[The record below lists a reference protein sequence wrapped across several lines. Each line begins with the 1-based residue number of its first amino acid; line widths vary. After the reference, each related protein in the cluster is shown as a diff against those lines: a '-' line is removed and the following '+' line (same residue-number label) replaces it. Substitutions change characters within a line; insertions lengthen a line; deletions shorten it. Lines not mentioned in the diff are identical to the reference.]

1 MITVDV
7 SNLTEDELN
16 RLAKIDERL
25 KRDTKP
31 LSHIKTGEVFKIN
44 DIDFIKFSD
53 ENGITTAV
61 AKDIVFDSVFGT
73 DNDFSNSAVLA
84 KLAGEFLPKII
95 EAVGIEN
102 ICDIETDLTT
112 LDGLKPYQKMISKI
126 SLPTFDFYRNHVEI
140 FDKYKLSRWWWLATP
155 YSARP
160 HYDPCWVS
168 CVSSRGDVCCDVHF
182 SCYGVRPF
190 LRFVSTIFVAY
201 ED

>member
-31 LSHIKTGEVFKIN
+31 LSHIKNGEVFKID

-61 AKDIVFDSVFGT
+61 AKDIVFDSAFGT
-73 DNDFSNSAVLA
+73 DNDFSNSTVLE
-84 KLAGEFLPKII
+84 KLVGEFLPQII

-112 LDGLKPYQKMISKI
+112 LDGLKPYQKMTSKI
-126 SLPTFDFYRNHVEI
+126 SLPTFDFYRNNVEI
-140 FDKYKLSRWWWLATP
+140 FDKYKLSRWWWLAIP

-168 CVSSRGDVCCDVHF
+168 CVSPDGLVGNGNYGS
-182 SCYGVRPF
+182 SLGVRPF